1 MAVLVDDLDLQRI
14 ITLATHARYL
24 ALDGHHTVWELD
36 EGPSMT
42 GGGRGIRTPGAV
54 RLNGFQD
61 RRNRPLCHPSAAQ
74 RIGGDLWPLGRR

>member
-1 MAVLVDDLDLQRI
+1 MAVLMDDPDLQHI
-14 ITLATHARYL
+14 ITRATHERHL
-24 ALDGHHTVWELD
+24 ALNGHHTVWKLD

-74 RIGGDLWPLGRR
+74 RIGEGPRPPGRR

>member
-1 MAVLVDDLDLQRI
+1 MTVLVDNPGLQRI
-14 ITLATHARYL
+14 ITLATHERHLPRNAQ
-24 ALDGHHTVWELD
+24 HTVWTLD
-36 EGPSMT
+36 QGLSKT

-74 RIGGDLWPLGRR
+74 RSGGDLWPLGRR

>member
-24 ALDGHHTVWELD
+24 ALDDHHTVWELD

-74 RIGGDLWPLGRR
+74 RSGEGPWPPGRR

>member
-1 MAVLVDDLDLQRI
+1 MAVLVDNPDLQRI
-14 ITLATHARYL
+14 VTLATHDRYSP
-24 ALDGHHTVWELD
+24 LDAHQTVRRFGKGSSE
-36 EGPSMT
+36 T

-74 RIGGDLWPLGRR
+74 RIGEGPRPPGRR

>member
-14 ITLATHARYL
+14 ITLATRARYL

>member
-24 ALDGHHTVWELD
+24 ALDDHHTVWELD

-42 GGGRGIRTPGAV
+42 GGGRGIRTPGAL
-54 RLNGFQD
+54 RLNGFQG
-61 RRNRPLCHPSAAQ
+61 RRNRPLCHPSKYE
-74 RIGGDLWPLGRR
+74 RIGEFPERLPG